1 MLKKVC
7 KVLFYAINTHSLIP
21 MYIGQG
27 RSVMLC
33 EYCQFDMFC
42 VICCQ
47 CCICV
52 SVHHIYDANPM
63 SINKN
68 TSQKILVEMQT
79 VLIYL
84 YVFFVKVV
92 LDQTLAQDIGHN
104 F

>member
-1 MLKKVC
+1 
-7 KVLFYAINTHSLIP
+7 

-52 SVHHIYDANPM
+52 SVHHIYDIYFINPM
-63 SINKN
+63 SINKK
-68 TSQKILVEMQT
+68 TSQKILVEMKS
-79 VLIYL
+79 I
-84 YVFFVKVV
+84 
-92 LDQTLAQDIGHN
+92 DIFICIFHQSSS
-104 F
+104 